1 MPRLLRPDDIP
12 ALMRLKESASWNQ
25 TVADWQ
31 RVMAVEPEGCFG
43 IDCEDTL
50 AACAT
55 AVRYG
60 TDLGWIGM
68 VLTLPEFRGRGL
80 ARRLMEQ
87 CIEYCEC
94 SGVRWMKLD
103 ATDMGAPLYRK
114 LGFEDECIVERRMRA
129 AAGETA
135 CAAAGGQPVRPASD
149 LALDRRAFGADRGN
163 LLAALAG
170 ESSVSIPGEGYAM
183 ARAGSKAA
191 YFGPCVARS
200 AESARRF
207 VEWFLTAYPGV
218 PLYWDVLE
226 ENAAAVA
233 LANEFGFTTVRRL
246 VRMGRRGV
254 PAAAPLKGDSSLV
267 FAIAGFEFG

>member
-12 ALMRLKESASWNQ
+12 ALMRLKEAASWNQ

-31 RVMAVEPEGCFG
+31 RVMAVEPSGCFG
-43 IDCEDTL
+43 IDCEGTL

-80 ARRLMEQ
+80 ARQLVEQ
-87 CIEYCEC
+87 CIAHCEQ
-94 SGVRWMKLD
+94 SGVRWIKLD
-103 ATDMGAPLYRK
+103 ATDMGAPLYHK

-129 AAGETA
+129 VAGEIA
-135 CAAAGGQPVRPASD
+135 CAPSGVEAAWPAGS
-149 LALDRRAFGADRGN
+149 LALDRRAFGADRGHM
-163 LLAALAG
+163 LRALAAEGA
-170 ESSVSIPGEGYAM
+170 VSIPDEGYAM

-191 YFGPCVARS
+191 YFGPCVGRS
-200 AESARRF
+200 AESARGF
-207 VEWFLTAYPGV
+207 IEWFLAAHPNET
-218 PLYWDVLE
+218 LYWDVLE

-233 LANEFGFTTVRRL
+233 LANELGFTPVRRL
-246 VRMGRRGV
+246 FRMGRRGV
-254 PAAAPLKGDSSLV
+254 PEAAPLKGDSSLV